1 VVTDPLDVLD
11 EEERARL
18 RPAARL
24 GWQPPMLATLTDR
37 YFSDPKWIF
46 ERKLDGVRAVV
57 VRKEG
62 RTQLLSRTQKS
73 MDAPYPEI
81 VEAVEAHTQHDVVLD
96 GEIVAF
102 DGQQTSFS
110 RLQSRIG
117 LNDPRRARA
126 TGVPVYIYLFDI
138 MALDGHD
145 LSALPLHARKRVLQA
160 AVDFVDPLRF
170 STHRDADG
178 EQYLQEACERGWEG
192 LIAKR
197 AASRYQH
204 GRSRDWLK
212 FKCVRAQ
219 EFVVGGFTDPSGSRT
234 GFGALL
240 VGHYQ
245 GERFRYA
252 GKVGTGYD
260 DRTLRALR
268 GRLDELGQDSSP
280 FADPVREPGVHWV
293 RPELVAEI
301 GFSEWTGDGK
311 LRHPRY
317 QGLREDKAPRD
328 VVREEP
334 TGEL

>member
-1 VVTDPLDVLD
+1 VADPLDVLD
-11 EEERARL
+11 EQERARL
-18 RPAARL
+18 RPVQRL
-24 GWQPPMLATLTDR
+24 GWQAPMLASLTDR

-46 ERKLDGVRAVV
+46 ERKLDGVRAVA
-57 VRKEG
+57 VRREG
-62 RTQLLSRTQKS
+62 RTRLFSRAQKP

-81 VEAVEAHTQHDVVLD
+81 VEALDAHAPDDIVLD

-110 RLQSRIG
+110 RLQTRIG
-117 LNDPRRARA
+117 LTDPRRARA
-126 TGVPVYIYLFDI
+126 TGVPVYLYLFDV
-138 MALDGHD
+138 MALDGYD
-145 LSALPLHARKRVLQA
+145 LGALPLRARKRVLRA
-160 AVDFVDPLRF
+160 AVDFADPLRF

-178 EQYLQEACERGWEG
+178 EHYLQEACELGWEG

-197 AASRYQH
+197 AESRYQH
-204 GRSRDWLK
+204 GRSQDWLK

-245 GERFRYA
+245 GERLRYA

-260 DRTLRALR
+260 DRTLRALHT
-268 GRLDELGQDSSP
+268 RLGELEQDQSP
-280 FADPVREPGVHWV
+280 FVDPVREPGVHWV
-293 RPELVAEI
+293 RPELVAEV

-311 LRHPRY
+311 LRHHRY
-317 QGLREDKAPRD
+317 QGLREDKAPAE
-328 VVREEP
+328 VVREER
-334 TGEL
+334 G